1 LLNSARLT
9 GVSPSPRSL
18 VALGLYLLVLLPA
31 LLLPLPTTNPHRR
44 AYLMEFRASRPWLS
58 LDVALNVAVFVPL
71 GWLLARV
78 GHRRGLSRLGAVLL
92 TAGGCGAL
100 SLSAETVQFFLSS
113 RYSSVIDVV
122 ANTTGALLG
131 AVVGRP
137 RYR

>member
-31 LLLPLPTTNPHRR
+31 LLLPLPTTNPH
-44 AYLMEFRASRPWLS
+44 LMEFRASRPWLS